1 MYSATLWL
9 SLIGPSTRGPVDW
22 QGGVDHWDAERPR
35 EVPVG
40 GDYVFTV
47 SGSDTES
54 TEASIDSES
63 DYDLE
68 SLMDTDE
75 GSDNE
80 SVNWENYEQE
90 LRSQLLPSSLL
101 LPLVSLVCMCMMII
115 DQPHQFTLLPL
126 LIIPLA

>member
-1 MYSATLWL
+1 M
-9 SLIGPSTRGPVDW
+9 V
-22 QGGVDHWDAERPR
+22 
-35 EVPVG
+35 

-90 LRSQLLPSSLL
+90 LRSQLLPSRSASPISL
-101 LPLVSLVCMCMMII
+101 PSVHVH
-115 DQPHQFTLLPL
+115 D
-126 LIIPLA
+126 